1 MNINSITS
9 PNFGW
14 NIKTHLIETEHA
26 LRQNNMVSEKEK
38 RMLGRFSQMPDLIKE
53 STQDMNSAHF
63 YDVLNPKD
71 PSFGTKNDDINNA
84 MSRFLKHTEN
94 AFKQTNRDEFLREV
108 GYAAHYLQ
116 DAATPPH
123 VENGNYLHKLY
134 RLPLHHMFERGKK
147 YGASNRS
154 SELLENYK
162 DGDVHFN
169 SLEQLF
175 HNTALFAVQK
185 ENQVNYDNIKE
196 WFSIQQRCFNRSI
209 DATKAYFDYMLKHL
223 PIKNKLQT
231 SML

>member
-1 MNINSITS
+1 MNINSVTS
-9 PNFGW
+9 PSFGW
-14 NIKTHLIETEHA
+14 NIKTHLIETEQA
-26 LRQNNMVSEKEK
+26 LKHNNMVSEQEK

-71 PSFGTKNDDINNA
+71 PSFGTKNDEINNA

-94 AFKQTNRDEFLREV
+94 ALKQTDRDEFLREI
-108 GYAAHYLQ
+108 GYATHYLQ

-134 RLPLHHMFERGKK
+134 RLPLHYMFEKGRKRGACNKTD
-147 YGASNRS
+147 
-154 SELLENYK
+154 ELLKNYK
-162 DGDVHFN
+162 PQEISFN

-185 ENQVNYDNIKE
+185 ENQVNYNNLKK
-196 WFSIQQRCFNRSI
+196 WFGIQQRCFNRSI
-209 DATKAYFDYMLKHL
+209 DATKVYLEHMLQYL
-223 PIKNKLQT
+223 PKKVTKN
-231 SML
+231 